1 MHHTGKHFLPT
12 WKAVLY
18 SMNGNNPQL
27 EQVVYT
33 PRTSCRRNDWPRR
46 SGELNPNS
54 HISEYFLSSQRVP
67 VDARTH
73 LLPLRSEYLYTL
85 QRRVAVSHPV
95 CDVSL
100 SRSARR
106 SFAPLQKSHQEQKP
120 YHVWFSC
127 QRKSCSVNIA

>member
-1 MHHTGKHFLPT
+1 MHQTGKHFLPT

-18 SMNGNNPQL
+18 SMNDNNPQL

-46 SGELNPNS
+46 CGEQIL
-54 HISEYFLSSQRVP
+54 ILTSEYFLPSQWVP
-67 VDARTH
+67 VDAPTH

-85 QRRVAVSHPV
+85 PRRVAVSHPV

-106 SFAPLQKSHQEQKP
+106 SFAPLQKSHQEQNP

-127 QRKSCSVNIA
+127 QRKSYSVNIA